1 MKNNHEGK
9 RSGGKIAFY
18 STISLMVFA
27 FIYIF
32 FGDSGNSVGIDEML
46 KHVHT
51 GEVPF

>member
-1 MKNNHEGK
+1 MKNQEGGK
-9 RSGGKIAFY
+9 TNTGKIAFY
-18 STISLMVFA
+18 STISVLIFA

>member
-1 MKNNHEGK
+1 MKNNNDK
-9 RSGGKIAFY
+9 PSTGKIAFY
-18 STISLMVFA
+18 SAISLLVFA
-27 FIYIF
+27 FIYLF